1 MNLVHSRFAS
11 RSVPSRIL
19 RYSILIVSGFLLLF
33 PVYTAVIASTHT
45 QQEVAAG
52 VLPILPGTE
61 LLNNY
66 GTLFAHGSKALGV
79 NAGRL
84 LFNSFVCAL
93 GISTGK
99 IILSL
104 MTAYALVFFKF
115 PGRGVVFG
123 LMILTL
129 MLPVEVRII
138 PTFEVVTKL
147 GMGNSYVGLILP
159 ITVSATAVFLLRQ
172 TFLSFPRSL
181 VEAAEMDSVGPVGFF
196 FNLLIPMIR
205 NEIGAL
211 FVILFVYGWNQYLW
225 PLVISSRDTLYTLPI
240 GMNRMLASGELQ
252 AEWQLVMAVAVLAMI
267 PPLILMAVFQ
277 KNVVDQSHTQDK

>member
-11 RSVPSRIL
+11 RSVPARII
-19 RYSILIVSGFLLLF
+19 RYSVLAVSGFLLLF
-33 PVYTAVIASTHT
+33 PVYAAIIASTHT
-45 QQEVAAG
+45 QEAVAAG

-61 LLNNY
+61 LLDNY
-66 GTLFAHGSKALGV
+66 GQLFTRGSKALGV

-84 LFNSFVCAL
+84 LFNSFVCAF
-93 GISTGK
+93 GISAGK

-147 GMGNSYVGLILP
+147 GMGNTYIGLILP

-196 FNLLIPMIR
+196 FNLLVPMIR

-240 GMNRMLASGELQ
+240 GMNQMLASGELQ
-252 AEWQLVMAVAVLAMI
+252 AEWQLVMAVAVLAMV